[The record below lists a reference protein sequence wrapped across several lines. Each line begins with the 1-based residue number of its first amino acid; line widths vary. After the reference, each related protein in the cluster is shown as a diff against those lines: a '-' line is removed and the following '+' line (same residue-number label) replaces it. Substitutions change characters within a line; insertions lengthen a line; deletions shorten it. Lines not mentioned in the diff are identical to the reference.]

1 MLRQHNGHYLVGT
14 RRSKL
19 KQFERDLLAEGWE
32 QVRKTLAQ
40 GVLRGAWA
48 ERAYA
53 RCVAQA
59 RCGISGSDCACRD
72 R

>member
-32 QVRKTLAQ
+32 QVRKTLA
-40 GVLRGAWA
+40 
-48 ERAYA
+48 
-53 RCVAQA
+53 
-59 RCGISGSDCACRD
+59 
-72 R
+72 